1 MSKLKKKIKVVIYLS
16 VINIEKDTTLPEI
29 EQ

>member
-16 VINIEKDTTLPEI
+16 VINIEKDTTLPKI